1 VHNSGIIDK
10 ESSLPIE
17 TQRGILVIQLA
28 THWAAL
34 PLESVE
40 RITPMAQVARPP
52 GLPAPLEGVLNL
64 AGAAVPVLR
73 LDRLFGLPAQTLGLY
88 SSLVVMKGGAG
99 ERVAILADRASEVI
113 SIPESTLLPIGDQLV
128 FNGCADATF
137 RRGDAVVHLLS
148 PARLL
153 LEAERRSLAEFQSM
167 AQQRLEGWPERP

>member
-1 VHNSGIIDK
+1 M
-10 ESSLPIE
+10 PIE
-17 TQRGILVIQLA
+17 TDRGILVFQLA

-34 PLESVE
+34 PLEAVE

-52 GLPAPLEGVLNL
+52 GLPSPLEGVLNL

-88 SSLVVMKGGAG
+88 SALIVLRGGAG
-99 ERVAILADRASEVI
+99 ERIAIVADRASEVI
-113 SIPESTLLPIGDQLV
+113 SIAETALLPLGKQRV
-128 FNGCADATF
+128 FNDCASATF

-153 LEAERRSLAEFQSM
+153 LEQERRSLAEFQSL